1 MKYRLQFNHPH
12 EKLIS
17 VSLDIQLNTPS
28 VRLHL
33 PMWRPGRYELQN
45 YAKNVAD
52 VKVSNQG
59 NGWLEIE
66 KMGTNIWELRAEKK
80 GKVQVS
86 YTYFA
91 NVLDAGG
98 SYIDENN
105 IYVNG
110 INVFM
115 YVPELIDSS
124 CELTIDWP
132 DDFTVGG
139 GLPGEGPKYEFE
151 NFHQLVDTPFL
162 AGRDLIH
169 HQFEVE
175 GVSTHLWFMGEC
187 QPVFRQMEKDIKAY
201 TRAQIALF
209 GEFPVPDYHYLYV
222 ILPHHY
228 RHGVEH
234 YNSTVIVM
242 GPGYRLMQPRMYKSW
257 LEISSHELFHTW
269 NVKAL
274 RPEDMFPYDYDR
286 ENYSK
291 LHYITEG
298 VTTYYGDLML
308 WKGKNWD
315 LQDWINSINGELK
328 TFYAMGGKDEIS
340 LTQASMDSWVNGYKK
355 SGNLNRR
362 VSFYTKGYL
371 VAMLIDFEIRR
382 GSKNQYSLDN
392 VMREMYH
399 QIAKKNRGYNRE
411 DFKGLVEKFSGKNFD
426 QFFANYVE
434 GTENLQ
440 LALMSLADYMGFDVM
455 MIPPGFY
462 TEYWWG
468 VETHDSS
475 TGTAKIDNIY
485 EHSPGLK
492 AGLTKDDEI
501 IAIEGIKVENNL
513 EELLHYFRRKRTLKV
528 HFFHLNKLKS
538 TKISR
543 WENLEMLIP
552 QFKLK
557 SNPFPEQSANLL
569 IWQAI
574 KIKDWA
580 NV

>member
-1 MKYRLQFNHPH
+1 
-12 EKLIS
+12 
-17 VSLDIQLNTPS
+17 
-28 VRLHL
+28 
-33 PMWRPGRYELQN
+33 
-45 YAKNVAD
+45 
-52 VKVSNQG
+52 
-59 NGWLEIE
+59 
-66 KMGTNIWELRAEKK
+66 
-80 GKVQVS
+80 
-86 YTYFA
+86 
-91 NVLDAGG
+91 
-98 SYIDENN
+98 
-105 IYVNG
+105 
-110 INVFM
+110 
-115 YVPELIDSS
+115 
-124 CELTIDWP
+124 
-132 DDFTVGG
+132 
-139 GLPGEGPKYEFE
+139 
-151 NFHQLVDTPFL
+151 
-162 AGRDLIH
+162 
-169 HQFEVE
+169 
-175 GVSTHLWFMGEC
+175 
-187 QPVFRQMEKDIKAY
+187 
-201 TRAQIALF
+201 
-209 GEFPVPDYHYLYV
+209 
-222 ILPHHY
+222 
-228 RHGVEH
+228 
-234 YNSTVIVM
+234 
-242 GPGYRLMQPRMYKSW
+242 
-257 LEISSHELFHTW
+257 
-269 NVKAL
+269 
-274 RPEDMFPYDYDR
+274 
-286 ENYSK
+286 
-291 LHYITEG
+291 
-298 VTTYYGDLML
+298 
-308 WKGKNWD
+308 
-315 LQDWINSINGELK
+315 
-328 TFYAMGGKDEIS
+328 FYAMGGKDEIS
-340 LTQASMDSWVNGYKK
+340 LAQASMDSWVNGYKK

-399 QIAKKNRGYNRE
+399 QIAKKNRGYSRE